1 MQLRLGSA
9 PRKKLP
15 ACIREELQL
24 EKDIQMLFSA
34 LASDLARNM
43 EKRRMRWRR
52 WFVVFLHLAEHK
64 GKRVKIRFV
73 PKSPFWNPKPWNPQ
87 KIWRVGRKRT
97 W

>member
-1 MQLRLGSA
+1 MQLRLGSV

-43 EKRRMRWRR
+43 EKKEAEMEAL
-52 WFVVFLHLAEHK
+52 VCCFLTL
-64 GKRVKIRFV
+64 
-73 PKSPFWNPKPWNPQ
+73 
-87 KIWRVGRKRT
+87 GRA
-97 W
+97 

>member
-1 MQLRLGSA
+1 MQLRLGSV

-43 EKRRMRWRR
+43 EK
-52 WFVVFLHLAEHK
+52 K
-64 GKRVKIRFV
+64 G
-73 PKSPFWNPKPWNPQ
+73 
-87 KIWRVGRKRT
+87 G
-97 W
+97 